1 MKLPRFWGGIK
12 TQTRILFP
20 NIFYLIWNGLGIKEP
35 FLVCLVFSLQNVW
48 FKAKQ
53 SVITKDDD
61 ASKKCLRACVTVSRQ
76 LFSVSSLRTYWR
88 EAFFLFTKLFSTQN
102 LIPQSALKFWPL
114 EKLKTFHP
122 QKSFLSVIRKPSY
135 LEESEGNWKNFF
147 FFMQYS
153 IQRLI
158 FAPFHACW
166 RLAKRLLW
174 QSKKRWHNKLLV
186 PTANQKYHS
195 LLWQQNIGQDLVFC
209 ILRTCKKNIWFA
221 KK

>member
-20 NIFYLIWNGLGIKEP
+20 NIFYGLGIKEP

-88 EAFFLFTKLFSTQN
+88 DEEEGREAFFLFTKLFSTQN

-114 EKLKTFHP
+114 EKLKTLP
-122 QKSFLSVIRKPSY
+122 PKILSFS
-135 LEESEGNWKNFF
+135 N
-147 FFMQYS
+147 
-153 IQRLI
+153 
-158 FAPFHACW
+158 
-166 RLAKRLLW
+166 
-174 QSKKRWHNKLLV
+174 
-186 PTANQKYHS
+186 
-195 LLWQQNIGQDLVFC
+195 
-209 ILRTCKKNIWFA
+209 
-221 KK
+221 

>member
-135 LEESEGNWKNFF
+135 LEKSEGNWKKFF
-147 FFMQYS
+147 F
-153 IQRLI
+153 LHAI
-158 FAPFHACW
+158 FHSKAYFCSFSCLLTTCKTFT
-166 RLAKRLLW
+166 LAK
-174 QSKKRWHNKLLV
+174 QKKM
-186 PTANQKYHS
+186 T
-195 LLWQQNIGQDLVFC
+195 
-209 ILRTCKKNIWFA
+209 
-221 KK
+221 